1 MQESPFYEQV
11 MQRGIAQ
18 GDEQG
23 YQRGITQGEFRT
35 KQDDVIKLLTHQFPE
50 ISDTVVEE
58 IREIK
63 EFSRLDTLFD
73 QILAAKTLEDID
85 LNGIF

>member
-11 MQRGIAQ
+11 IKRGI
-18 GDEQG
+18 E
-23 YQRGITQGEFRT
+23 QGEFRI

-50 ISDTVVEE
+50 ISDTVVDE

-73 QILAAKTLEDID
+73 QILTAKTFDDID
-85 LNGIF
+85 LNGNGTQ

>member
-1 MQESPFYEQV
+1 
-11 MQRGIAQ
+11 MQRGITQ
-18 GDEQG
+18 GIEQG
-23 YQRGITQGEFRT
+23 IEQGEFRT
-35 KQDDVIKLLTHQFPE
+35 KQEYVIKLLTHQFPE

-73 QILAAKTLEDID
+73 QILTATTLEDID
-85 LNGIF
+85 LNGNSTQ